1 MKTQARRAS
10 VEEATEETARR
21 SPDPMK
27 VAPIKVS
34 ASSTGEILQ
43 AKLHTVQRDP
53 DDEVASGAAPAQEAQ
68 EEQDE
73 DVLVAKAKKVLAKA
87 RLKPKDA
94 KSPKIFNEWIKP
106 VQADLFDRVP
116 SNKRGKRAVDEA
128 IHQTLA
134 EIFARSLTFNDPSTL
149 KVKDCQARWRRFPD
163 EEEGAEAESSD
174 APAAAK
180 PEMADA

>member
-1 MKTQARRAS
+1 MSMKTHARRTSA
-10 VEEATEETARR
+10 EEVTEETARR
-21 SPDPMK
+21 
-27 VAPIKVS
+27 APEPTKAATAKVS

-53 DDEVASGAAPAQEAQ
+53 DDEVASGAAPAQEEQ
-68 EEQDE
+68 EE

-134 EIFARSLTFNDPSTL
+134 EIFARALTFNDPSTL

-163 EEEGAEAESSD
+163 EEEGAEERSAD

-180 PEMADA
+180 AEMADA